1 MYIFSKAFDRSM
13 ALDENNMKLKSGHRL
28 KKRPRL
34 EERRKTTESKLG
46 EKKNEIKNEM
56 GQALEMVSRLPTKQ
70 VGNVYIV
77 VPFNYENS
85 IKNHEKS

>member
-46 EKKNEIKNEM
+46 EKKNEKGE
-56 GQALEMVSRLPTKQ
+56 ALEMVSWLPTKQ